1 MTDQLT
7 LPLPDLGVYSTIGR
21 GLDAER
27 VVALG
32 EALVAQGLAR
42 GDAQACD
49 VGWALQE
56 FAREAGA
63 ALEQSDELQAEID
76 ALKDQLGEAHGEI
89 TSEALGVDALREA
102 MARHETE
109 QREAVGKRKGRV
121 DHPVAVPWGVLT
133 CLLDSIRASAADE
146 GVRSFVD
153 KIEPLI
159 DQAYDSQ
166 EAREKEL
173 ALLRLSDRE
182 LLVRV
187 SGRSVCDYARRSGW
201 TRTVP
206 RPSQTTSTAPKRWPA
221 AWMRADGLS
230 IQISDNPIESPGES
244 FAALSELARHSGTTL
259 RALLVDLVL
268 AQ

>member
-1 MTDQLT
+1 MTSEQLN
-7 LPLPDLGVYSTIGR
+7 LPLPDLGIYSTIGR
-21 GLDAER
+21 GLDADR
-27 VVALG
+27 VAALG
-32 EALVAQGLAR
+32 EVLVAQGLAR

-49 VGWALQE
+49 IGWALQE

-63 ALEQSDELQAEID
+63 ALEQSDELQDEID
-76 ALKDQLGEAHGEI
+76 ELKDRLGEARGEI
-89 TSEALGVDALREA
+89 TSEALGVDALRGSLARYEA
-102 MARHETE
+102 E
-109 QREAVGKRKGRV
+109 QREAAIRRKGRV
-121 DHPVAVPWGVLT
+121 DNPVAVPWGVLT

-187 SGRSVCDYARRSGW
+187 SGRSVCDYARLNDW
-201 TRTVP
+201 TRAV
-206 RPSQTTSTAPKRWPA
+206 APKRGHSTWVH
-221 AWMRADGLS
+221 ADGPT
-230 IQISDNPIESPGES
+230 IQVWDRPIESPSES

-259 RALLVDLVL
+259 RALLVDLAL